1 MKVIL
6 LRDIPKIG
14 KKHEVKEVSEGY
26 AQNFLF
32 PKKYAEAATPSK
44 VAKLEEQKIA
54 SSATQQLH
62 HELFVKTI
70 TSLEGAVVMLAAKGN
85 DKGHL
90 YEGIHKDEIIAAIME
105 QKGVRLSPEHV
116 ALVHPLKTTGDHL
129 VVVGT
134 KEVSATVTISIQE
147 QK

>member
-14 KKHEVKEVSEGY
+14 KKYEVKEVSEGY

-32 PKKYAEAATPSK
+32 PKKYAEVATQSK
-44 VAKLEEQKIA
+44 VAKLEEQRIA
-54 SSATQQLH
+54 STATQKLQ

-70 TSLEGAVVMLAAKGN
+70 TSLDGLTLAMHAKVN

-90 YEGIHKDEIIAAIME
+90 YEGLHKEAIIAALLE
-105 QKGVRLSPEHV
+105 QNGVRLSPDHI
-116 ALVHPLKTTGDHL
+116 ALSQPLKTVGDHAI
-129 VVVGT
+129 VVGT
-134 KEVSATVTISIQE
+134 KEVSATITVAIQAH
-147 QK
+147 

>member
-14 KKHEVKEVSEGY
+14 KKYEVKEVSEGY

-32 PKKYAEAATPSK
+32 PKKYAEIATPSK
-44 VAKLEEQKIA
+44 VAKLEEQKLA
-54 SSATQQLH
+54 STATQQLH

-70 TSLEGAVVMLAAKGN
+70 TSLDGVVLTLQAKVN

-90 YEGIHKDEIIAAIME
+90 YEGLHKDEVIAALLE
-105 QKGVRLSPEHV
+105 QKGVRLSADHV
-116 ALVHPLKTTGDHL
+116 ALAQPLKTVGEHAI
-129 VVVGT
+129 VVGT
-134 KEVSATVTISIQE
+134 KEVSATITVAIQA
-147 QK
+147 Q